1 MRRAVLIELIGP
13 AGCGKTTVAHLVDR
27 ALAERGVP
35 HVSLAELEAADRRF
49 GEKRITQYNFPGKT
63 WMILPLALR
72 HPTVVIDV
80 FALAYLHG
88 QPRKRRIRQAN
99 RVLAGFRMLKRLRR
113 RHRGQVLVVH
123 EGVVQMLWSMLV
135 ESEELRGR
143 WLIRHFLRR
152 YHRVL
157 GPAGIRFVIDDATVQ
172 ERVFQRT
179 RGKRFSAS
187 SSEQRRQEFPRWL
200 DYHRELIALAPP
212 GLIHATV
219 DASGPPEAIARQV
232 TELIL
237 ARVAA
242 QPQRA
247 RAEQAAAGAR
257 REGWQPHRRSL

>member
-1 MRRAVLIELIGP
+1 MSRAVLIELIGP
-13 AGCGKTTVAHLVDR
+13 AGCGKTTVAELVDR

-35 HVSLAELEAADRRF
+35 HVGLAELEAADRRF